1 MSPTGSTDAGPVIHS
16 AGPGRA
22 DTVTRTRVVAALF
35 AALLLAGCGDGG
47 LQYGGFNFVSP
58 GGLSELS
65 YPPADRGTIDDLSGP
80 DLTGDG
86 EIYLSDYPGK
96 VMVLNVWGS
105 WCGPCR
111 GEADS
116 LNLAATLTA
125 DKGVQFLG
133 IDVKDTRDDGAA
145 FHTSRR
151 VPYPSIFDP
160 SMRTLLSLR
169 GFPTSS
175 IPSTIILDRQ
185 HRVAHIFLRVVTTG
199 ELVQITSDLAAEP
212 AAPPAGTPHR

>member
-1 MSPTGSTDAGPVIHS
+1 MRRLRAG
-16 AGPGRA
+16 
-22 DTVTRTRVVAALF
+22 AALL
-35 AALLLAGCGDGG
+35 AALLLAGCGAGDGA
-47 LQYGGFNFVSP
+47 LRSGGFSFVSP
-58 GGLSELS
+58 GGQTELS
-65 YPPADRGTIDDLSGP
+65 YPPTERGTIDDLSGP

-86 EIYLSDYPGK
+86 EIHLSDYPGK
-96 VMVLNVWGS
+96 VMVLNIWGS

-116 LNLAATLTA
+116 LNLAATLTV

-133 IDVKDTRDDGAA
+133 INVKDTRADGAA
-145 FHTSRR
+145 FHASKQ

-185 HRVAHIFLRVVTTG
+185 HRVAHIFLRVVATG
-199 ELVQITSDLAAEP
+199 ELIQITSDLAAEP
-212 AAPPAGTPHR
+212 TDPTAPPAAVTATSVSGS